1 MSDEIEIEL
10 KFAAESATDLLRLP
24 QNMKTLGW
32 DLGDSHDVVMN
43 DYYLDTPD
51 LDLLQSGWAIRL
63 RRATDQSKITLKS
76 LAPCEDGVA
85 RREEYEEEINWDGSG
100 SVAFPEDILDGRIND
115 LVGEKTLWLLF
126 QVEQS
131 RTQYI
136 STLNECTAELSLD
149 AVRWIYNKRSMN
161 GYTAELELVDGSEKD
176 ILETQASLLKDF
188 DWKLSNQSKFEVGL
202 DLYNH
207 F

>member
-1 MSDEIEIEL
+1 MPNGIEIEV
-10 KFAAESATDLLRLP
+10 KFAAKSATDLLRLP
-24 QNMKTLGW
+24 QNLKTLGW
-32 DLGDSHDVVMN
+32 DLSDPNDVVMN

-51 LDLLQSGWAIRL
+51 LDLLQSGWTIRL
-63 RRATDQSKITLKS
+63 RRASEQSKITLKS
-76 LAPCEDGVA
+76 LTPCEDGVA

-136 STLNECTAELSLD
+136 STLNECTAEVSLD

>member
-1 MSDEIEIEL
+1 MSNGIEIEV
-10 KFAAESATDLLRLP
+10 KFAAKSATDLLRLP
-24 QNMKTLGW
+24 QNLKTLGW
-32 DLGDSHDVVMN
+32 DLSDPNDVVMN

-51 LDLLQSGWAIRL
+51 LDLLQSGWTIRL
-63 RRATDQSKITLKS
+63 RRASEQSKITLKS
-76 LAPCEDGVA
+76 LTPCEDGVA

-136 STLNECTAELSLD
+136 STLNECTAEVSLD

-188 DWKLSNQSKFEVGL
+188 SWELSNQSKFEVGL

>member
-1 MSDEIEIEL
+1 MPNGIEIEV
-10 KFAAESATDLLRLP
+10 KFAAKSATDLLRLP
-24 QNMKTLGW
+24 QNLKTLGW
-32 DLGDSHDVVMN
+32 DLSDPNDVVMN

-51 LDLLQSGWAIRL
+51 LDLLQSGWTIRL
-63 RRATDQSKITLKS
+63 RRASEQSKITLKS
-76 LAPCEDGVA
+76 LTPCEDGVA

-136 STLNECTAELSLD
+136 STLNECTAEVSLD

-161 GYTAELELVDGSEKD
+161 GYTAELELIDGSEKD

>member
-1 MSDEIEIEL
+1 MPDEIEVEV

-24 QNMKTLGW
+24 QNLKTLGW
-32 DLGDSHDVVMN
+32 SVGHANDIVMN

-51 LDLLQSGWAIRL
+51 LDLLQSGWAFRI
-63 RRATDQSKITLKS
+63 RRAGDKSKITLKS
-76 LAPCEDGVA
+76 LAAAEDGVA
-85 RREEYEEEINWDGSG
+85 RREEYEEDIEWDGSG
-100 SVAFPEDILDGRIND
+100 AVTFPEDVIGGRIND

-136 STLNECTAELSLD
+136 STLNGCTAELSLD

-161 GYTAELELVDGSEKD
+161 GYTAELELVDGGEKD
-176 ILETQASLLKDF
+176 ILETQAVLLKDF
-188 DWKLSNQSKFEVGL
+188 DWKLTNQSKFEVGL

>member
-1 MSDEIEIEL
+1 MPDEIEVEV

-24 QNMKTLGW
+24 QNLKTLGW
-32 DLGDSHDVVMN
+32 SVGHANDIVMN

-51 LDLLQSGWAIRL
+51 LDLLQSGWAFRI
-63 RRATDQSKITLKS
+63 RRAGEKSKITLKS
-76 LAPCEDGVA
+76 LTPAEDGVA
-85 RREEYEEEINWDGSG
+85 RREEYEEDIEWDGSG
-100 SVAFPEDILDGRIND
+100 AVTFPEDVIGGRIND

-149 AVRWIYNKRSMN
+149 AVRWIYNKRSMS
-161 GYTAELELVDGSEKD
+161 GYTAELELVDGGEKD
-176 ILETQASLLKDF
+176 ILETQAVLLKDF

>member
-1 MSDEIEIEL
+1 MSNGIEIEV
-10 KFAAESATDLLRLP
+10 KFAAKSATDLLRLP
-24 QNMKTLGW
+24 QNLETLGW
-32 DLGDSHDVVMN
+32 DLSDPNDVVMN

-51 LDLLQSGWAIRL
+51 LDLLQSGWTIRL
-63 RRATDQSKITLKS
+63 RRASEQSKITLKS
-76 LAPCEDGVA
+76 LTPCEDGVA
-85 RREEYEEEINWDGSG
+85 RREEYEEEIDWDGSG

-136 STLNECTAELSLD
+136 STLNECTAEVSLD

-176 ILETQASLLKDF
+176 LLETQASLLKDF
-188 DWKLSNQSKFEVGL
+188 NWELSNQSKFEVGL

>member
-1 MSDEIEIEL
+1 MSSEIEVEV
-10 KFAAESATDLLRLP
+10 KFAAENATDLLRLP
-24 QNMKTLGW
+24 QDLKTLGW
-32 DLGDSHDVVMN
+32 SVGDSSDVVMN

-51 LDLLQSGWAIRL
+51 LDLLQSGWAFRL
-63 RRATDQSKITLKS
+63 RRTNEQSKVTLKA
-76 LAPCEDGVA
+76 LVPTEDGVA
-85 RREEYEEEINWDGSG
+85 RREEYEEDIDWDGSG
-100 SVAFPEDILDGRIND
+100 AVTFSEDIVGGRIND

-161 GYTAELELVDGSEKD
+161 GYTAELELVDGGEKD
-176 ILETQASLLKDF
+176 ILETQAALLKDF
-188 DWKLSNQSKFEVGL
+188 DWKQSNQSKFEVGL

>member
-1 MSDEIEIEL
+1 MPDEIEVEV

-24 QNMKTLGW
+24 QNLKTLGW
-32 DLGDSHDVVMN
+32 SIGHANDIVMN

-51 LDLLQSGWAIRL
+51 LDLLQSGWAFRI
-63 RRATDQSKITLKS
+63 RRAGDKSKITLKS
-76 LAPCEDGVA
+76 LAASEDGVA
-85 RREEYEEEINWDGSG
+85 RREEYEEDIEWDGSG
-100 SVAFPEDILDGRIND
+100 AVTFSEDVIGGRIND

-136 STLNECTAELSLD
+136 STLNGCTAELSLD

-161 GYTAELELVDGSEKD
+161 GYTAELELVDGGEKD
-176 ILETQASLLKDF
+176 ILETQAVLLKDF
-188 DWKLSNQSKFEVGL
+188 DWKLTNQSKFEVGL

>member
-1 MSDEIEIEL
+1 MSNGIEIEV
-10 KFAAESATDLLRLP
+10 KFAAKSATDLLRLP
-24 QNMKTLGW
+24 QNLKTLGW
-32 DLGDSHDVVMN
+32 DLSDPNDVVMN

-51 LDLLQSGWAIRL
+51 LDLLQSGWTIRL
-63 RRATDQSKITLKS
+63 RRASEQSKITLKS

-136 STLNECTAELSLD
+136 STLNECTAEVSLD

-188 DWKLSNQSKFEVGL
+188 DWKLSNQSKFERGL

>member
-1 MSDEIEIEL
+1 MTNEIEVEI

-24 QNMKTLGW
+24 QDLKTLGW
-32 DLGDSHDVVMN
+32 SVGDANDIVVN

-51 LDLLQSGWAIRL
+51 LDLLQSGWALRL
-63 RRATDQSKITLKS
+63 RRLADQSVVTLKE
-76 LAPCEDGVA
+76 LAPTEDGVA
-85 RREEYEEEINWDGSG
+85 RRQEFEQQIDWDGSG
-100 SVAFPEDILDGRIND
+100 AVNFPEDIFEGRITD
-115 LVGEKTLWLLF
+115 LVGDKTLWLLF

-136 STLNECTAELSLD
+136 STLDSCTAELSLD

-161 GYTAELELVDGSEKD
+161 GYTAELELVDGGEKEM
-176 ILETQASLLKDF
+176 LETQATLLKDF
-188 DWKLSNQSKFEVGL
+188 DWKLSHQSKFEIGL
-202 DLYNH
+202 ELYNH

>member
-1 MSDEIEIEL
+1 MSNGIEIEV
-10 KFAAESATDLLRLP
+10 KFDAKSATDLLRLP
-24 QNMKTLGW
+24 QNLKTLGW
-32 DLGDSHDVVMN
+32 DLSDPNDVVMN

-51 LDLLQSGWAIRL
+51 LDLLQSGWTIRL
-63 RRATDQSKITLKS
+63 RRASEQSKITLKS

-136 STLNECTAELSLD
+136 STLNECTAEVSLD
-149 AVRWIYNKRSMN
+149 AIRWIYNKRSMN
-161 GYTAELELVDGSEKD
+161 GYTAELELVDGNEEG

>member
-1 MSDEIEIEL
+1 MSNGIEIEV
-10 KFAAESATDLLRLP
+10 KFAAKSATDLLRLP
-24 QNMKTLGW
+24 QNLKTLGW
-32 DLGDSHDVVMN
+32 DLSDPNDVVMN

-51 LDLLQSGWAIRL
+51 LDLLQSGWTIRL
-63 RRATDQSKITLKS
+63 RRASEQSKITLKS

-136 STLNECTAELSLD
+136 STLNECTAEVSLD

>member
-1 MSDEIEIEL
+1 MSNGIEIEV
-10 KFAAESATDLLRLP
+10 KFDAKSATDLLRLP
-24 QNMKTLGW
+24 RNLKTLGW
-32 DLGDSHDVVMN
+32 DLSDPNDVVMN

-51 LDLLQSGWAIRL
+51 LDLLQSGWTIRL
-63 RRATDQSKITLKS
+63 RRASEQSKITLKS

-136 STLNECTAELSLD
+136 STLNECTAEVSLD
-149 AVRWIYNKRSMN
+149 AIRWIYNKRSMN
-161 GYTAELELVDGSEKD
+161 GYTAELELVDGNEEG

>member
-1 MSDEIEIEL
+1 MSNGIEIEV
-10 KFAAESATDLLRLP
+10 KFAAKSATDLLRLP
-24 QNMKTLGW
+24 QNLETLGW
-32 DLGDSHDVVMN
+32 DLSDPNDVVMN

-51 LDLLQSGWAIRL
+51 LDLLQSGWTIRL
-63 RRATDQSKITLKS
+63 RRASEQSKITLKS
-76 LAPCEDGVA
+76 LTPCEDGVA
-85 RREEYEEEINWDGSG
+85 RREEYEEEIDWDGSG

-136 STLNECTAELSLD
+136 STLNECTAEVSLD

-188 DWKLSNQSKFEVGL
+188 NWELSNQSKFEVGL

>member
-1 MSDEIEIEL
+1 MSSEIEVEV
-10 KFAAESATDLLRLP
+10 KFAAENATDLLRLP
-24 QNMKTLGW
+24 QDLKTLGW
-32 DLGDSHDVVMN
+32 SVGDSSDVVMN

-51 LDLLQSGWAIRL
+51 LDLLQSGWAFRL
-63 RRATDQSKITLKS
+63 RRTNEQSKVTLKA
-76 LAPCEDGVA
+76 LVPTEDGVA
-85 RREEYEEEINWDGSG
+85 RREEYEEDIDWDGSG
-100 SVAFPEDILDGRIND
+100 AVTFSEDIVGGRIND

-149 AVRWIYNKRSMN
+149 AVRWTYNKRSMN
-161 GYTAELELVDGSEKD
+161 GYTAELELVDGGEKD
-176 ILETQASLLKDF
+176 ILETQAALLKDF
-188 DWKLSNQSKFEVGL
+188 DWKQSNQSKFEVGL

>member
-1 MSDEIEIEL
+1 MSNGIEIEV
-10 KFAAESATDLLRLP
+10 KFAAKSATDLLRLP
-24 QNMKTLGW
+24 QNLKTLGW
-32 DLGDSHDVVMN
+32 GLGNPNDVVMN

-51 LDLLQSGWAIRL
+51 LDLLQSGWTIRL
-63 RRATDQSKITLKS
+63 RRANEQSKITLKS
-76 LAPCEDGVA
+76 LAPSEDGVA
-85 RREEYEEEINWDGSG
+85 RREEYEEKINWDGSG

-136 STLNECTAELSLD
+136 STLNECTAEVSLD

>member
-1 MSDEIEIEL
+1 MSDEIEFEV

-24 QNMKTLGW
+24 QNLKTLGW
-32 DLGDSHDVVMN
+32 DLGDSSDVVMN

-149 AVRWIYNKRSMN
+149 AVRWIYNKRTMN

>member
-1 MSDEIEIEL
+1 MSNGIEIEV
-10 KFAAESATDLLRLP
+10 KFAAKSATDLLRLP
-24 QNMKTLGW
+24 QNLKTLGW
-32 DLGDSHDVVMN
+32 DLSDPNDVVMN

-51 LDLLQSGWAIRL
+51 LDLLQSGWTIRL
-63 RRATDQSKITLKS
+63 RRASEQSKITLKS

-136 STLNECTAELSLD
+136 STLNECTAEVSLD

-188 DWKLSNQSKFEVGL
+188 SWKLSNQSKFEVGL

>member
-1 MSDEIEIEL
+1 MSDEIEFEV

-24 QNMKTLGW
+24 QNLKTLGW
-32 DLGDSHDVVMN
+32 DLGDSSDVVMN

-161 GYTAELELVDGSEKD
+161 GYTAELELVDGGEKD

>member
-1 MSDEIEIEL
+1 MSNGIEIEV
-10 KFAAESATDLLRLP
+10 KFAAKSATDLLRLP
-24 QNMKTLGW
+24 QNLKPLGW
-32 DLGDSHDVVMN
+32 DLSDPNDVVMN

-51 LDLLQSGWAIRL
+51 LDLLQSGWTIRL
-63 RRATDQSKITLKS
+63 RRASEQSKITLKS

-115 LVGEKTLWLLF
+115 LIGEKTLWLLF

-136 STLNECTAELSLD
+136 STLNECTAEVSLD

-188 DWKLSNQSKFEVGL
+188 NWELSNQSKFEVGL

>member
-1 MSDEIEIEL
+1 MSNGIEIEV

-24 QNMKTLGW
+24 QNLKALGW
-32 DLGDSHDVVMN
+32 NLGDSNDVVMN

>member
-1 MSDEIEIEL
+1 MSNEIEVEL

-24 QNMKTLGW
+24 QDLKTLGW
-32 DLGDSHDVVMN
+32 NVGDASDVVVN

-51 LDLLQSGWAIRL
+51 LDLLQSGWAFRL
-63 RRATDQSKITLKS
+63 RRAGEKSKITLKS
-76 LAPCEDGVA
+76 LTPAEDGVA
-85 RREEYEEEINWDGSG
+85 RREEYEEDIEWDGSG
-100 SVAFPEDILDGRIND
+100 AVTFPEDVIGGRIND
-115 LVGEKTLWLLF
+115 MVGEKTLWLLF
-126 QVEQS
+126 QIEQS

-136 STLNECTAELSLD
+136 STLNKCTAELSLD

-161 GYTAELELVDGSEKD
+161 GYTAELELVDGGEKD
-176 ILETQASLLKDF
+176 ILETQNALLKDF